1 MGYKALIN
9 VTGPV
14 KTGHVGT
21 TTVSNSF
28 IIFWVSLQLTMPK
41 KLSAHVSVCYQVG
54 TNQCLCYC
62 CNVKDEGTSQK
73 C

>member
-28 IIFWVSLQLTMPK
+28 IIFWVFL
-41 KLSAHVSVCYQVG
+41 HIV
-54 TNQCLCYC
+54 
-62 CNVKDEGTSQK
+62 
-73 C
+73 